1 MPLLR
6 DCKSSKLWA
15 IEMPIARA
23 DKWVWWYLSATREP
37 TCGGT
42 YRLLES
48 RKAGT
53 VVTIAATLFN
63 APRIPGLSGRR
74 PLFATLADAIFLQLF
89 IFYFYFIFSLF
100 YFYFFF
106 IFPLLFFSFFIFS
119 LLFFS
124 SFVFPSSIFLVR
136 TNRWEDCWLDSSR
149 LLAGRLVLSAR
160 GVPTGPSNKL
170 SFCKSICTPTYLS
183 YYH

>member
-15 IEMPIARA
+15 IEMH
-23 DKWVWWYLSATREP
+23 LSATRKP
-37 TCGGT
+37 TIGYNST
-42 YRLLES
+42 KQLLSLTLPES
-48 RKAGT
+48 LASQG
-53 VVTIAATLFN
+53 VGHCW
-63 APRIPGLSGRR
+63 PRQLTR
-74 PLFATLADAIFLQLF
+74 FFLQLF
-89 IFYFYFIFSLF
+89 IFIFILVYHFSILNFFNFPLFIF
-100 YFYFFF
+100 
-106 IFPLLFFSFFIFS
+106 LFFHFS

-124 SFVFPSSIFLVR
+124 SFVFSSSIFPVR

-160 GVPTGPSNKL
+160 GVPTGPSSEL
-170 SFCKSICTPTYLS
+170 SFCFFCSSSKSICTPTYLS